1 MLPRLFAAALLPA
14 FLAGVGCAT
23 GPTGR
28 LPVLPSSQPVQEE
41 LGERNVVD
49 AGQEYARQNSILLS
63 EGGESLRFSPN
74 NWRLRFGLPEEGSGK
89 FLDLDFD
96 ALAQRVTG
104 EQRLDITSAQSPI
117 PRTSL
122 PSESSPATGG
132 SGFR

>member
-1 MLPRLFAAALLPA
+1 M
-14 FLAGVGCAT
+14 
-23 GPTGR
+23 
-28 LPVLPSSQPVQEE
+28 LPSSQPVQEE